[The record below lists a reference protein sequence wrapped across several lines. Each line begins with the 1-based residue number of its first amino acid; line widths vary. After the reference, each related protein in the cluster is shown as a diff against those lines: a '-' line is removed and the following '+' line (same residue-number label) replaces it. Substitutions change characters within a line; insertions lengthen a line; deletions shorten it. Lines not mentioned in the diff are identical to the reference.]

1 MYSKRDEGIVAG
13 RVCSCKTPGGSAK
26 REAPIKSLIDKYQ
39 RWARAEE
46 VIRLRVET
54 AQHGG
59 TESIVVL

>member
-13 RVCSCKTPGGSAK
+13 RGKTPGGSAK